1 MNTLFKFIIFL
12 LCAVSLSNCSRDK
25 DIEGSYLSVDPILK
39 LLPAEYVTGK
49 KAIYINERNEQRVF
63 TINRQP
69 ITAVP
74 RTTGNKNY
82 SIEQLLIRLQ
92 EIEQRKL
99 TILLSVDPQYEEGSN
114 RPIWS
119 YSCLFFQAGG
129 SFVSASFD
137 KDGNFVP
144 TASFSIFKPSATLL
158 QKAFTDCYWMK
169 LTNKETFSEI
179 YMNFAQGL
187 PAFRA
192 ENDELWVFDRFE

>member
-12 LCAVSLSNCSRDK
+12 LCSISLLNCSK
-25 DIEGSYLSVDPILK
+25 DIEGSYLSVDHILK

-49 KAIYINERNEQRVF
+49 KAIYINERNEQRAF
-63 TINRQP
+63 TINRQL
-69 ITAVP
+69 ITAAP

-82 SIEQLLIRLQ
+82 SIEQLSIRLQ

-99 TILLSVDPQYEEGSN
+99 TILLSVNPQYEEGSN

-119 YSCLFFQAGG
+119 YTCIFPQAIGT
-129 SFVSASFD
+129 FASASFD
-137 KDGNFVP
+137 KDGNFIP

-158 QKAFTDCYWMK
+158 QKAFTDCYWTK
-169 LTNKETFSEI
+169 LTNNKTFSEI